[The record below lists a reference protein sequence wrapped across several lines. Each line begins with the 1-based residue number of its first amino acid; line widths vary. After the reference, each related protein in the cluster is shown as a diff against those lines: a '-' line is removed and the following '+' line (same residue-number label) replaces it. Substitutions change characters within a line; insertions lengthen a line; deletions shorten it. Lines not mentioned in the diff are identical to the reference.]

1 MQKSLLLTL
10 IALLLGGLIP
20 IQSSFNTYLAQQ
32 LKSPLQATFINFAGG
47 LIVLLFLLLFIFRV
61 SIPTMAEL
69 KQIPWYYFIG
79 GAIGVGFV
87 TMVVMLTPKIG
98 ITNVLAGALVGQLIV
113 SAVMD
118 HYGLLNLNV
127 HPISWQRVAGICFLI
142 FGIILTQK

>member
-47 LIVLLFLLLFIFRV
+47 LIVLIFLLLFIFRV
-61 SIPTMAEL
+61 SIPTLAEL
-69 KQIPWYYFIG
+69 KQIPWYYYIG

-113 SAVMD
+113 SAIMD
-118 HYGLLNLNV
+118 HFGLLNLNV
-127 HPISWQRVAGICFLI
+127 HPITWQRITGICFLI